1 MNLVSCSCALKPC
14 LFFRLISGLQSHQDL
29 VQPSGQGHGNHQHN
43 VATTYVTGYPTTLI
57 VVSKILVY
65 NSNFFSLKSADPAQR
80 DASLL
85 QHMLRQ
91 IRHSS
96 FDFFAHTRIFGIG
109 IHRCTWYFFHEC
121 IIMRINWSI
130 LLNNLCNSRA
140 ITKILE
146 L

>member
-1 MNLVSCSCALKPC
+1 MHFSCIQESNDYKSLEFPCEFSFLQCSLKPC
-14 LFFRLISGLQSHQDL
+14 FFFFFFWLISGLQSHRDL

-57 VVSKILVY
+57 VASKILVY
-65 NSNFFSLKSADPAQR
+65 NNFFSLKSADPAQR

-109 IHRCTWYFFHEC
+109 IHRCT
-121 IIMRINWSI
+121 
-130 LLNNLCNSRA
+130 
-140 ITKILE
+140 
-146 L
+146 